1 MSINIEIGKVTG
13 VGLVRDH
20 NEDGFLTFELS
31 LGGGMKGIQFCL
43 AAVAD
48 GLGGHE
54 GGEIASDLAL
64 RVLAENMVHGI
75 ISPALPSDSTRLI
88 GESVSGLLRE
98 SVQKANGEVYAQ
110 GQLKHNGMATTL
122 VAVAVLGQTTCIAN
136 VGDSRIYLLE
146 ENELRQLSKDH
157 SLVQEMVDKGKI
169 KPEQIYTHP
178 MRSIISRCLGLGP
191 KVDVDLFHEELKPGD
206 SLLLCSDGLWEMV
219 RDNELRDILLAAD
232 SAQSAC
238 DRLRAQ
244 ANENGGVDNIT
255 AIVLKAN

>member
-1 MSINIEIGKVTG
+1 MSLNIEIGKTTSD
-13 VGLVRDH
+13 GLVRDH
-20 NEDGFLTFELS
+20 NEDSFLTLELS
-31 LGGGMKGIQFCL
+31 LGGGMEEKQFCL

-64 RVLAENMVHGI
+64 RVLAANMVHGI
-75 ISPALPSDSTRLI
+75 ISPALPADSARLT

-98 SVQKANGEVYAQ
+98 SVQKANNEVYVQ
-110 GQLKHNGMATTL
+110 SRLKHDGMATTL
-122 VAVAVLGQTTCIAN
+122 VAAVVLGQTACIVN

-146 ENELRQLSKDH
+146 GEKLRQISKDH
-157 SLVQEMVDKGKI
+157 SLVQEMVDNGKI

-178 MRSIISRCLGLGP
+178 LRNIISRCLGLGA
-191 KVDVDLFHEELKPGD
+191 KVAIDLFHEALKPGT

-219 RDNELRDILLAAD
+219 RDNEMRDILLASN

-238 DRLRAQ
+238 DRLIAR

-255 AIVLKAN
+255 AIVLRAT